1 MGRDMRE
8 AGTGFSRGFF
18 GCLGS
23 LAAIAVVVVAILSL
37 GQCANEPE
45 PATVSKVQVANT
57 RENAT
62 YCTSGLEW
70 ARRAGE
76 VDRESSALVFPW
88 AITREGD
95 RITCAITNRGEMTH
109 IVVEARCADEENV
122 LCASVVS
129 VSGRSAQ

>member
-1 MGRDMRE
+1 MRE

-18 GCLGS
+18 GCLGA
-23 LAAIAVVVVAILSL
+23 LAAISVVVIVVLSL
-37 GQCANEPE
+37 GQRANEPE

-76 VDRESSALVFPW
+76 VDGESSALVFPW

-109 IVVEARCADEENV
+109 IVVEARCADEEN
-122 LCASVVS
+122 LICASVVS